1 MGADGRTSVVFYTMN
16 PLLNGMND
24 RQTEAVKTTEGP
36 LLIMAGAGSGKTRVL
51 THRIAY
57 LIDEKFV
64 NPWNILAITFTNK
77 AAREMRERAM
87 ALNPATAD
95 TLIATFHSMCVRILR
110 RDADHIGYNRNF
122 TIVDPGEQ
130 RTLMK
135 RILKNLNIDPKKWNE
150 RAILGTIS
158 NAKNDLLDEVAYE
171 NQADDM
177 YTQIVAKC
185 YKAYQAELRQSEAM
199 DFDDLIMLTLR
210 LFDQNPDVLAYYQ
223 QRYQYIHVDEYQ
235 DTNHAQYQLVKLLAS
250 RFKNI
255 CVVGDADQSIYG
267 WRGADMQNI
276 LDFEKDYP
284 EAKVVMLEE
293 NYRSTKKILQ
303 AANDVINNNR
313 NRRPKKLWTQNTDG
327 EQIVYY
333 RGRDEREEAVFVA
346 STIDNI
352 VREQGKN
359 FKDFAV
365 LYRTNAQSRTIE
377 EALLKS
383 NIPYTMVGGTKFY
396 SRKEIRDVIS
406 YLNVIANTADNIS
419 YERIVNEPKRG
430 VGPGTLE
437 KIRDFAN
444 LQNMSLLDASAN
456 IMLSG
461 VKGKAA
467 QAVWDLAN
475 LLMNLR
481 ADLDKYSVTEL
492 VETVLDKTGYLDAL
506 RVQNTLESQA
516 RIENIEEFLTVTKNF
531 DENQDDAP
539 EDESG
544 IDKLSRFLNDLA
556 LIADTDDGDVE
567 TAEVTL
573 MTLHAAK
580 GLEFPIVFLIGMEEG
595 VFPLSRAAEDQDEL
609 EEERRL
615 AYVGITRAEQLLF
628 VTNANT
634 RTLFGK
640 TSYNRPSRFIREI
653 DDELLQYQGLARP
666 ANSSFG
672 VRYSNSSDQSMSF
685 GKGMSL
691 QQALQARKVKVQPTS
706 RGVQPYSKAVKG
718 VPFGQASGASKEAV
732 DWQIGD
738 IAHHRKWGDGTVLAV
753 TGSGKTQELK
763 INFPEVGLKK
773 LLASVAPIEKK

>member
-1 MGADGRTSVVFYTMN
+1 MN

-24 RQTEAVKTTEGP
+24 KQSEAVQTTEGP

-57 LIDEKFV
+57 LIDEKMV

-87 ALNPATAD
+87 ALNPATSE

-110 RDADHIGYNRNF
+110 READHIGYNRNF

-135 RILKNLNIDPKKWNE
+135 RILKNLNLDSKKWNE

-171 NQADDM
+171 HQAGDM

-185 YKAYQAELRQSEAM
+185 YKAYQEELRRSEAM
-199 DFDDLIMLTLR
+199 DFDDLIMMTLR
-210 LFDQNPDVLAYYQ
+210 LFDKNPDVLAYYQ

-284 EAKVVMLEE
+284 EAKVVLLEE

-303 AANDVINNNR
+303 AANEVIKNNR
-313 NRRPKKLWTQNTDG
+313 NRRPKKLWTQNDDG

-333 RGRDEREEAVFVA
+333 RANDERDEAVFVA
-346 STIDNI
+346 STINNI
-352 VREQGKN
+352 VREEGKN

-406 YLNVIANTADNIS
+406 YLNLIANPADNIS
-419 YERIVNEPKRG
+419 FERVVNEPKRG

-437 KIRDFAN
+437 KIRTFAYE
-444 LQNMSLLDASAN
+444 QDMSLLDASAN
-456 IMLSG
+456 IMLSPI
-461 VKGKAA
+461 KGKAA
-467 QAVWDLAN
+467 QGVYDFAN
-475 LLMNLR
+475 VILNLR
-481 ADLDKYSVTEL
+481 DQLDDLSITEV
-492 VETVLDKTGYLDAL
+492 VEAVLDKSGYLDAL
-506 RVQNTLESQA
+506 SMQQTLESQA
-516 RIENIEEFLTVTKNF
+516 RIENIEEFMSVTKNF
-531 DENQDDAP
+531 DETNTDGT
-539 EDESG
+539 EDETG
-544 IDKLSRFLNDLA
+544 IDRLGHFLNDLA
-556 LIADTDDGDVE
+556 LIADTDDGDIE
-567 TAEVTL
+567 AAEVTL

-580 GLEFPIVFLIGMEEG
+580 GLEFPVVFLIGMEEG
-595 VFPLSRAAEDQDEL
+595 VFPLSRASEEPDEL

-615 AYVGITRAEQLLF
+615 AYVGITRAEEILF
-628 VTNANT
+628 LTNANT

-640 TSYNRPSRFIREI
+640 TNYNRPSRFLREI
-653 DDELLQYQGLARP
+653 SDDLLQYQGLARP

-672 VRYSNSSDQSMSF
+672 VRFTKDEPTQF
-685 GKGMSL
+685 GQGMSL
-691 QQALQARKVKVQPTS
+691 QEALQNRKANAQPQRRT
-706 RGVQPYSKAVKG
+706 GAQPFSKATG
-718 VPFGQASGASKEAV
+718 GLPFGKTSDSSNTATNWE
-732 DWQIGD
+732 IGD
-738 IAHHRKWGDGTVLAV
+738 IAHHKKWGDGTVLEV

-763 INFPEVGLKK
+763 IKFPEVGLKK
-773 LLASVAPIEKK
+773 VLASVAPIEKK